1 MRESGYLPGVPA
13 FQALPA
19 ALRLL
24 LERSQLNQT
33 ELADRSGLSI
43 AVVNRTLRAKQQ
55 PSIGSLD
62 AMLDALRAS
71 PADLAAALA
80 EVTGNARPQRAGNP
94 RPEWVA
100 ALARRALNND
110 ALWGFAIGAIEPN
123 DEKAEADFLASVAA
137 AAHEAALAAV
147 AEARAVREPL
157 AMVAE
162 RPVDYGGSDARRS
175 KRRRE

>member
-62 AMLDALRAS
+62 AMLDAMHAS
-71 PADLAAALA
+71 PADLASALA
-80 EVTGNARPQRAGNP
+80 EVSGEARPQRVGNP

-123 DEKAEADFLASVAA
+123 DERAEADFLASVAA
-137 AAHEAALAAV
+137 AANEAALTAL

-162 RPVDYGGSDARRS
+162 KPAHYGAPRTK
-175 KRRRE
+175 KRR